1 MTPSSMRP
9 GTAAFA
15 WPAGMM
21 PSPII
26 WVMVV
31 TVVARL
37 ASSLIIWLWSIA
49 SDRCWVRASVV
60 AFCAMRLVMSSPRNV
75 SMKESFRELMSG
87 PPCPGHRAHPR
98 PRRSVSRGR
107 AVDQR

>member
-1 MTPSSMRP
+1 MTPSSFMRP

-26 WVMVV
+26 WVMMV

-49 SDRCWVRASVV
+49 SDRCWVR
-60 AFCAMRLVMSSPRNV
+60 
-75 SMKESFRELMSG
+75 
-87 PPCPGHRAHPR
+87 R
-98 PRRSVSRGR
+98 PRWRSARCAWSCPHRGTC
-107 AVDQR
+107 Q